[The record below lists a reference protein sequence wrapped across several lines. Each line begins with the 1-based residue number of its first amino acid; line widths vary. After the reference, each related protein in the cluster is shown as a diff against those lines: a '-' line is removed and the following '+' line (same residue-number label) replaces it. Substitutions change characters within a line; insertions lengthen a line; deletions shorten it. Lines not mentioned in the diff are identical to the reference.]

1 MVGVLGVL
9 ILGSFLQTVVDT
21 FSPLLE
27 LGAELEDRE
36 WTFVVLLFLV
46 LFLLL
51 IQMTV
56 NFKTD
61 SCLGNDGEGFGLGSI
76 LLLVVFFILYLIF
89 TSE

>member
-1 MVGVLGVL
+1 MVGVLGLL

-21 FSPLLE
+21 FSPLFE

-46 LFLLL
+46 LVLLL

-56 NFKTD
+56 SFKTD
-61 SCLGNDGEGFGLGSI
+61 CLGYDGEGFGLGSI

-89 TSE
+89 TSSE